1 MKTTVVLAIL
11 SFCLA
16 FSAFSSEP
24 GRLSNFII
32 KESLLKNDKL
42 AVIATDSSERPLEVS
57 GRFQFNING
66 FRQELR
72 FNEGIA
78 ITPQPIEK
86 STFIYLKHINDST
99 TVTRLYYVWKKADS
113 LTPIKI
119 NLKLLVLIPIAII
132 VLSGLFRRF
141 LIYGIIILV
150 ALFLFNS
157 KNGLS
162 FPTFFET
169 LYEGLKSF
177 FF

>member
-1 MKTTVVLAIL
+1 MKKTITLTIF
-11 SFCLA
+11 SFCLTLVA
-16 FSAFSSEP
+16 LCAEP

-32 KESLLKNDKL
+32 KESLLRNDKL
-42 AVIATDSSERPLEVS
+42 AIIATDSNETPLEVS
-57 GRFQFNING
+57 GRYQFNING
-66 FRQELR
+66 FKQDLR
-72 FNEGIA
+72 FNEGVA

-99 TVTRLYYVWKKADS
+99 SVTRLYYVWKKADS

-119 NLKLLVLIPIAII
+119 NLKLLVLIPIAIV
-132 VLSGLFRRF
+132 VLSGLFKRF

-150 ALFLFNS
+150 AMFFFNS